1 MYGLASFTAE
11 QRTKGIGIR
20 KVLGASISNVV
31 MLLSREFTKWV
42 ILANVF
48 AWLLAYF
55 VMDKWLHNFAYRT
68 RIEPWTFLLSAAIAL
83 IIAILTVSYQSIKS
97 AVADPVESLRYE

>member
-1 MYGLASFTAE
+1 MFGLATLTAE
-11 QRTKGIGIR
+11 QRTKEIGIR
-20 KVLGASISNVV
+20 KVLGASIPNVV
-31 MLLSREFTKWV
+31 MLLSRKFTTWV

-48 AWLLAYF
+48 AWPLAYF
-55 VMDKWLHNFAYRT
+55 VMDKWLQNFTYRI
-68 RIEPWTFLLSAAIAL
+68 RIELWTFLLYAAIAL

>member
-11 QRTKGIGIR
+11 RRTKEIGIR
-20 KVLGASISNVV
+20 KVLGASSSNVV
-31 MLLSREFTKWV
+31 MLLSKEFAKWV

-48 AWLLAYF
+48 AWPLAYI
-55 VMDKWLHNFAYRT
+55 VMSRWLLNFAYRV

-83 IIAILTVSYQSIKS
+83 IVAILTVSYKSIKS
-97 AVADPVESLRYE
+97 AVANPVESLRYE